1 MRTIVKASLRFRW
14 IVLFLAASIL
24 ALGFVQLPNAKV
36 DVFPEFAPPQ
46 VEIQTIALGN
56 SSTEVEELITVPIEE
71 ELQGIDGLDQLSSQ
85 PVSQL
90 SSIRLI
96 FKRATDELGPAQLAL

>member
-14 IVLFLAASIL
+14 IVLFLAASML
-24 ALGFVQLPNAKV
+24 ALGFVQIPETKV

-56 SSTEVEELITVPIEE
+56 SSERGRAVDHGPHRGPVE
-71 ELQGIDGLDQLSSQ
+71 
-85 PVSQL
+85 
-90 SSIRLI
+90 
-96 FKRATDELGPAQLAL
+96 RALKASPNCGPSRSPSCPRSG